1 LENCKITAIYL
12 QRICIIYGD
21 IFCRYSN
28 TLLVSLNNR
37 ISIREAAATK
47 EVSIKTPVVTFAVT
61 PPSEDSTD
69 GIAMEPSAAHEA
81 MSLGDNEGHERLAV
95 RQ

>member
-1 LENCKITAIYL
+1 M
-12 QRICIIYGD
+12 
-21 IFCRYSN
+21 
-28 TLLVSLNNR
+28 
-37 ISIREAAATK
+37 

-61 PPSEDSTD
+61 PLSEDSTD